1 MIEWGAPWAFV
12 LLLPVL
18 ALPWQPRLTGRLRL
32 AVPGLDVHEAGWSL
46 RRVLADLPRLLQVLG
61 LLLVVVALARPRLS
75 HRSVVVESD
84 GLDIML
90 AIDTSGSMR
99 AQDFAG
105 PRGAATRLDVAK
117 AVMAEFVKARP
128 HDRIGLVVFGEEAF
142 TYVPLT
148 LDHDTLNDVLES
160 VQIGVAG
167 ESRTAVGSAI
177 AIAAKRLKDLEAPS
191 RIAILL
197 TDGRSN
203 AGRLEPVEAAKL
215 AAALD
220 IRVYTIG
227 IGAPA
232 RRDFFGRSTDEV
244 DEVTLKAVAETTDAR
259 YFRARDAEALQAV
272 YDTIDELEPSPAEV
286 EELTHYEELYRRA
299 LIPGAVL
306 LVLQL
311 LIGHTWLRRFP

>member
-1 MIEWGAPWAFV
+1 VIEWGSPWAFLLLVPV
-12 LLLPVL
+12 LL
-18 ALPWQPRLTGRLRL
+18 LPWQPRWTGRLRL
-32 AVPGLDVHEAGWSL
+32 TVPGLQVHQAGWTA
-46 RRVLADLPRLLQVLG
+46 RRALAGLPRLLQVLG
-61 LLLVVVALARPRLS
+61 LFLVVVALARPRIT

-117 AVMAEFVKARP
+117 AVMAEFVAERP

-148 LDHDTLNDVLES
+148 LDHDTLADVLDS
-160 VQIGVAG
+160 VQIGIAG

-177 AIAAKRLKDLEAPS
+177 AIASKRLKDLEAES
-191 RIAILL
+191 RLVILL
-197 TDGRSN
+197 TDGQSN
-203 AGRLEPVEAAKL
+203 AGHLEPLEAAQL

-227 IGAPA
+227 IGGPP
-232 RRDFFGRSTDEV
+232 RRDFFGRSSDEV
-244 DEVTLKAVAETTDAR
+244 DEQTLRAVAEATDAQ
-259 YFRARDAEALQAV
+259 YFRARDARALQEV
-272 YDTIDELEPSPAEV
+272 YATIDELEPSPAEV
-286 EELTHYEELYRRA
+286 EELTHHEELYRRA
-299 LIPGAVL
+299 LVPGLLL
-306 LVLQL
+306 LVMQL
-311 LIGHTWLRRFP
+311 LLSTTWLRRFP